1 MKQCICNQLA
11 DIVEGE
17 SIKNF
22 QGKIAYK
29 EIAFYP
35 TLWVTLYE
43 CECCHTFWKEAYKA
57 TGHGEVPFLMKI
69 TLPPCATTEDLRK
82 NMVVIREILANKAI
96 VIDEEYCQAITL
108 EVMGI
113 SYTKGG
119 DYSSETIKSFVEGY
133 LNIVEI

>member
-1 MKQCICNQLA
+1 MKQCICNQLT

-22 QGKIAYK
+22 QDKIAYK

-35 TLWVTLYE
+35 TQWVTLYR

-69 TLPPCATTEDLRK
+69 TLPPYATAEDLRK
-82 NMVVIREILANKAI
+82 SMGVIREILDSKAI
-96 VIDEEYCQAITL
+96 TINEEYYQVIAL

-113 SYTKGG
+113 SYAKAG

-133 LNIVEI
+133 LKTVEI

>member
-1 MKQCICNQLA
+1 MKQCICDQLA

-22 QGKIAYK
+22 QDKIAYK

-35 TLWVTLYE
+35 TQWVTLYK
-43 CECCHTFWKEAYKA
+43 CECCYTFWKEAYKA

-69 TLPPCATTEDLRK
+69 TLPPCATTEDLGK
-82 NMVVIREILANKAI
+82 SMVVIREILDSKAI
-96 VIDEEYCQAITL
+96 TINEEHCQAIAL

-113 SYTKGG
+113 SYAKGG

-133 LNIVEI
+133 LKTVEI

>member
-1 MKQCICNQLA
+1 MKQCICGQLT
-11 DIVEGE
+11 DIVEEE

-22 QGKIAYK
+22 QDKIAYK

-35 TLWVTLYE
+35 TQWVTLYR
-43 CECCHTFWKEAYKA
+43 CECCYTFWKEAYKA

-82 NMVVIREILANKAI
+82 SMVVIREILANKAI
-96 VIDEEYCQAITL
+96 TINEEHSQAITL

-113 SYTKGG
+113 SYAKGG
-119 DYSSETIKSFVEGY
+119 DYSSEIIKSFAEGY

>member
-1 MKQCICNQLA
+1 MKQCICDQLA

-35 TLWVTLYE
+35 TQWVTLYR

-57 TGHGEVPFLMKI
+57 IGHGEVPFLMKI
-69 TLPPCATTEDLRK
+69 TLPPYATTEDLRK
-82 NMVVIREILANKAI
+82 SMVIIREILANKAI
-96 VIDEEYCQAITL
+96 TINEEHCQAIAL

-113 SYTKGG
+113 SYEKAG

-133 LNIVEI
+133 LKTVEI

>member
-1 MKQCICNQLA
+1 MKQCICDQLA

-22 QGKIAYK
+22 QDKIAYK

-35 TLWVTLYE
+35 TQWVTLYR
-43 CECCHTFWKEAYKA
+43 CECCYTFWKEAYKA

-69 TLPPCATTEDLRK
+69 TLPPCATTEDLGK
-82 NMVVIREILANKAI
+82 SMVVIREILDSKAI
-96 VIDEEYCQAITL
+96 TINEEHCQAIAL

-113 SYTKGG
+113 SYAKGG
-119 DYSSETIKSFVEGY
+119 DYSSETIKSFAEGY
-133 LNIVEI
+133 LKTVEI

>member
-1 MKQCICNQLA
+1 MKQCICDQLA

-29 EIAFYP
+29 EISFYP
-35 TLWVTLYE
+35 TQWVALYK

-82 NMVVIREILANKAI
+82 SMVVIREILDNKAI
-96 VIDEEYCQAITL
+96 SINEEYEITSNP
-108 EVMGI
+108 I
-113 SYTKGG
+113 HS
-119 DYSSETIKSFVEGY
+119 
-133 LNIVEI
+133 

>member
-1 MKQCICNQLA
+1 MKQCICNQLT

-22 QGKIAYK
+22 QDKIAYK

-35 TLWVTLYE
+35 TQWVTLYR

-69 TLPPCATTEDLRK
+69 TLPPYATAEDLRK
-82 NMVVIREILANKAI
+82 SMGVIREILDSKAI
-96 VIDEEYCQAITL
+96 TINEEYYQVIAL

-113 SYTKGG
+113 SYAKAG
-119 DYSSETIKSFVEGY
+119 DYSSETIKSFAEGY
-133 LNIVEI
+133 LKIVGI

>member
-1 MKQCICNQLA
+1 MKQCICNQLT

-35 TLWVTLYE
+35 TLWVTLYK
-43 CECCHTFWKEAYKA
+43 CECCHTFWKEAYNA

-69 TLPPCATTEDLRK
+69 TLPPYATTEDLRK
-82 NMVVIREILANKAI
+82 SMVVIREILDN
-96 VIDEEYCQAITL
+96 Q
-108 EVMGI
+108 
-113 SYTKGG
+113 
-119 DYSSETIKSFVEGY
+119 
-133 LNIVEI
+133 

>member
-1 MKQCICNQLA
+1 MKQCICDQLT

-22 QGKIAYK
+22 QDKIAYK

-35 TLWVTLYE
+35 TQWVTLYK

-69 TLPPCATTEDLRK
+69 TLPPYATTEDLRK
-82 NMVVIREILANKAI
+82 SMVIIREILANKAI
-96 VIDEEYCQAITL
+96 TINEEHCQAIAL

-113 SYTKGG
+113 SYAKAG
-119 DYSSETIKSFVEGY
+119 DYSSETIKSFAEGY
-133 LNIVEI
+133 LKTVEI

>member
-1 MKQCICNQLA
+1 MKQCICDQLA

-22 QGKIAYK
+22 QDKIAYK

-43 CECCHTFWKEAYKA
+43 CECCHTFWKEVYKA

-69 TLPPCATTEDLRK
+69 TLPPYATTEDLRK
-82 NMVVIREILANKAI
+82 SMVIIREILANKAI
-96 VIDEEYCQAITL
+96 TINEEYCQAIAL

-113 SYTKGG
+113 SYAKGG
-119 DYSSETIKSFVEGY
+119 DYSPEIIKSFAESY
-133 LNIVEI
+133 LKIVGI

>member
-1 MKQCICNQLA
+1 MKQCICDQLA
-11 DIVEGE
+11 DIVEEE

-22 QGKIAYK
+22 QDKIAYK

-35 TLWVTLYE
+35 TQWVTLYR
-43 CECCHTFWKEAYKA
+43 CEYCHTFWKEAYRV

-82 NMVVIREILANKAI
+82 SMVVIREILDNKAI
-96 VIDEEYCQAITL
+96 TINEEHCQAIAL

-113 SYTKGG
+113 SYAKGG
-119 DYSSETIKSFVEGY
+119 YYSPEIIKSFAKSY
-133 LNIVEI
+133 LKIVGI

>member
-1 MKQCICNQLA
+1 MKQCICDQLA

-29 EIAFYP
+29 EIAFNP
-35 TLWVTLYE
+35 TQWVTLYK

-69 TLPPCATTEDLRK
+69 TLPPYATTEDLRK
-82 NMVVIREILANKAI
+82 SMVIIREILANKAI
-96 VIDEEYCQAITL
+96 TINEEHCQAIAL

-113 SYTKGG
+113 SYTKAG

-133 LNIVEI
+133 LKTVEI

>member
-1 MKQCICNQLA
+1 MKQCICDQLA

-22 QGKIAYK
+22 QDKIAYK

-35 TLWVTLYE
+35 TQWVTLYR
-43 CECCHTFWKEAYKA
+43 CECCYTFWKETYKA

-82 NMVVIREILANKAI
+82 SMVVIREILANKAI
-96 VIDEEYCQAITL
+96 VINEEYCQAIAL

-113 SYTKGG
+113 SYTKAG
-119 DYSSETIKSFVEGY
+119 DYSSETIKSFAESY
-133 LNIVEI
+133 LKIVGI

>member
-1 MKQCICNQLA
+1 MKQCICDQLA

-22 QGKIAYK
+22 QDKIAYK

-35 TLWVTLYE
+35 TQWVTLYR
-43 CECCHTFWKEAYKA
+43 CECCYTFWKEAYKA
-57 TGHGEVPFLMKI
+57 IGHGEVPFLMKI

-82 NMVVIREILANKAI
+82 SMVVIREILDSKAI
-96 VIDEEYCQAITL
+96 TINEEHCQAIAL

-113 SYTKGG
+113 SYTKAG

-133 LNIVEI
+133 LKTVEI

>member
-1 MKQCICNQLA
+1 MKQCICDQLA
-11 DIVEGE
+11 DIVEEE

-22 QGKIAYK
+22 QDKIAYK

-35 TLWVTLYE
+35 TQWVTLYR
-43 CECCHTFWKEAYKA
+43 CECCYTFWKEAYRA

-69 TLPPCATTEDLRK
+69 TLPPCATTEDLGK
-82 NMVVIREILANKAI
+82 SMVVIREILDSKAI
-96 VIDEEYCQAITL
+96 TINEEHCQAIAL

-113 SYTKGG
+113 SYAKGG

-133 LNIVEI
+133 LKTVEI

>member
-1 MKQCICNQLA
+1 MKQCICNQLT

-35 TLWVTLYE
+35 TQWVTLYK
-43 CECCHTFWKEAYKA
+43 CECCHTFWKEAYNA

-69 TLPPCATTEDLRK
+69 TLPPYATTEDLQK
-82 NMVVIREILANKAI
+82 CMVVVREILDNKAI
-96 VIDEEYCQAITL
+96 TINDEQCQAIAL

-113 SYTKGG
+113 SYAKGG
-119 DYSSETIKSFVEGY
+119 DYSPEIIKSFAEGY

>member
-1 MKQCICNQLA
+1 MKQCICDQLA
-11 DIVEGE
+11 DIVEEE

-22 QGKIAYK
+22 QDKIAYK

-35 TLWVTLYE
+35 TQWVTLYR
-43 CECCHTFWKEAYKA
+43 CECCYTFWKEAYKA

-69 TLPPCATTEDLRK
+69 TLPPCATTEDLGK
-82 NMVVIREILANKAI
+82 SMVVIREILDNKAI
-96 VIDEEYCQAITL
+96 TINEEHCQAIAL

-113 SYTKGG
+113 SYAKGG

-133 LNIVEI
+133 LKTVEI

>member
-1 MKQCICNQLA
+1 MKQCICDQLA

-35 TLWVTLYE
+35 TQWVTLYR
-43 CECCHTFWKEAYKA
+43 CEYCHTFWKEAYRV

-82 NMVVIREILANKAI
+82 SMVVIREILDNST
-96 VIDEEYCQAITL
+96 C
-108 EVMGI
+108 
-113 SYTKGG
+113 
-119 DYSSETIKSFVEGY
+119 
-133 LNIVEI
+133 

>member
-1 MKQCICNQLA
+1 MKQCICDQLA

-22 QGKIAYK
+22 QDKIAYK

-35 TLWVTLYE
+35 TQWVTLYR
-43 CECCHTFWKEAYKA
+43 CECCRTFWKEAYKA

-69 TLPPCATTEDLRK
+69 TLPPCATTEDLGK
-82 NMVVIREILANKAI
+82 SMVVIREILDSKAI
-96 VIDEEYCQAITL
+96 TINEEYCQAIAL

-133 LNIVEI
+133 LKTVEI